1 MREQLIQYVNL
12 LFAGAADCDEI
23 KQEILQNT
31 LDRFDDL
38 VAQGKSPE
46 AAYRLAI
53 SGIGDINEILGTA
66 SHSPAASAPADVYAI
81 QPETEGNIK
90 RKKIRGFAVMLYILC
105 VIPVILLS
113 ELGAEVL
120 GVCLTLAIVAFATYL
135 MIITGKKD
143 DDDEEDEEKHINE
156 PKHPLKESIGKVIW
170 VLGLV
175 AYFALSFTTGAW
187 HITWLIFPILACAR
201 GLSDAI
207 IDLVEVSKHE
217 S

>member
-38 VAQGKSPE
+38 VQQGKSPE
-46 AAYRLAI
+46 AAYRLSI
-53 SGIGDINEILGTA
+53 SGIGDINEILGSVANTTA
-66 SHSPAASAPADVYAI
+66 STSPVMNQVI
-81 QPETEGNIK
+81 QPETEDDIK
-90 RKKIRGFAVMLYILC
+90 RKKTRAVAIAMYILC
-105 VIPVILLS
+105 ALPLIILGD
-113 ELGAEVL
+113 LGLDNL
-120 GVCLTLAIVAFATYL
+120 GLCLTLALVACATYL

-143 DDDEEDEEKHINE
+143 DDDDKNDEKDNNE
-156 PKHPLKESIGKVIW
+156 PKHPLKESIGNIIW
-170 VLGLV
+170 ISGLIL
-175 AYFALSFTTGAW
+175 YFALSFYSGAW
-187 HITWLIFPILACAR
+187 YITWLIFPIMACAR

-207 IDLVEVSKHE
+207 IDLVEVNKHE

>member
-38 VAQGKSPE
+38 VQQGKSPE
-46 AAYRLAI
+46 AAYRLSI
-53 SGIGDINEILGTA
+53 SGIGDINEILGSTANTTA
-66 SHSPAASAPADVYAI
+66 STSPVMNQVI
-81 QPETEGNIK
+81 QPETEDDIK
-90 RKKIRGFAVMLYILC
+90 RKKTRGVAIALYILC

-156 PKHPLKESIGKVIW
+156 PKHPLKERIGKLIW

-187 HITWLIFPILACAR
+187 YITWLIFPIMVCAR

-207 IDLVEVSKHE
+207 IDLVEVNKHE